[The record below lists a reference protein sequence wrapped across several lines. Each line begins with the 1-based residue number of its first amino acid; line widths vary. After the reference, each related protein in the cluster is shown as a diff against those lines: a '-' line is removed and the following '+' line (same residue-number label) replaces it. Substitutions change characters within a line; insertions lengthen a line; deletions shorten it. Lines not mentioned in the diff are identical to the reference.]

1 MWQKFSKSYPLYLE
15 LIPLFLLLIT
25 FYLAWANYASLPDT
39 IPTHFNAQGLPDEWG
54 SRQSIFAFPA
64 FGAFMYLLLTA
75 FNIWLAL
82 VKNPKR
88 YINLPKKRLENLTDA
103 QAEKLLIFLN
113 RCLFVMK
120 LFLQGLALY
129 LVYVT
134 IEVAHGRVAGLGFPF
149 YLILA
154 AIIGVVIFMVWQSLR
169 RTAVPT
175 AGRF

>member
-1 MWQKFSKSYPLYLE
+1 MWPKFSKSYPIHLE
-15 LIPLFLLLIT
+15 LIPLFLLVIT
-25 FYLAWANYASLPDT
+25 FYMAWANYASLPDT
-39 IPTHFNAQGLPDEWG
+39 IPTHFNAQGLPDEWAG
-54 SRQSIFAFPA
+54 KQSFYSFPG
-64 FGAFMYLLLTA
+64 FSAFMYLALTS

-82 VKNPKR
+82 VKNPRR

-120 LFLQGLALY
+120 TFILGLSVY
-129 LVYVT
+129 LVYAT
-134 IEVAHGRVAGLGFPF
+134 IEVAHGRATGLGFPF

-154 AIIGVVIFMVWQSLR
+154 SIIVLVIFMVWQSLR
-169 RTAVPT
+169 RTAGPT

>member
-1 MWQKFSKSYPLYLE
+1 MWQKLSKSYPLHLE

-25 FYLAWANYASLPDT
+25 FYLAWTNYASLPDT
-39 IPTHFNAQGLPDEWG
+39 IPTHFNAQGLPDEWAG
-54 SRQSIFAFPA
+54 KKSIFALPG
-64 FGAFMYLLLTA
+64 FGAFMYLSLTS

-82 VKNPKR
+82 TKNPRR
-88 YINLPKKRLENLTDA
+88 YINLPKKRLENLTNA

-120 LFLQGLALY
+120 LFLEGLALY
-129 LVYVT
+129 LVYAT
-134 IEVAHGRVAGLGFPF
+134 IEVARGRATGLGFPF

-169 RTAVPT
+169 RTAAPVRP
-175 AGRF
+175 G

>member
-1 MWQKFSKSYPLYLE
+1 MWPKFSKSYPIHLE
-15 LIPLFLLLIT
+15 LFPLFLLVIT
-25 FYLAWANYASLPDT
+25 FYMAWANYASLPDT
-39 IPTHFNAQGLPDEWG
+39 IPTHFNAQGLPDEWAG
-54 SRQSIFAFPA
+54 KQSIYSFPG
-64 FGAFMYLLLTA
+64 FSAFMYLALTF

-82 VKNPKR
+82 VKNPRR

-113 RCLFVMK
+113 RCLFMMK
-120 LFLQGLALY
+120 TFIMGLS
-129 LVYVT
+129 VYMVYAT
-134 IEVAHGRVAGLGFPF
+134 IEVAHWRATGLGFPF

>member
-1 MWQKFSKSYPLYLE
+1 
-15 LIPLFLLLIT
+15 
-25 FYLAWANYASLPDT
+25 
-39 IPTHFNAQGLPDEWG
+39 
-54 SRQSIFAFPA
+54 
-64 FGAFMYLLLTA
+64 LTA

-120 LFLQGLALY
+120 TLFQGLSIY

-134 IEVAHGRVAGLGFPF
+134 IEVAHGRAASLGFPF

-169 RTAVPT
+169 RTATPIQPS
-175 AGRF
+175 

>member
-39 IPTHFNAQGLPDEWG
+39 IPTHFNAPGLPDEWG

-120 LFLQGLALY
+120 ALFQGLSIY
-129 LVYVT
+129 LVYAT
-134 IEVAHGRVAGLGFPF
+134 IEVAHGRAAGLGFPF

-154 AIIGVVIFMVWQSLR
+154 AIIGVVIFMLWQSLR
-169 RTAVPT
+169 RTATPI
-175 AGRF
+175 RPS

>member
-54 SRQSIFAFPA
+54 SRQSIFAFPG

-120 LFLQGLALY
+120 ALFQGLSIY
-129 LVYVT
+129 LVYAT
-134 IEVAHGRVAGLGFPF
+134 IEVAHGRAAGLGFPF

-154 AIIGVVIFMVWQSLR
+154 AIIGVVIFMLWQSLR
-169 RTAVPT
+169 RTAVPAT
-175 AGRF
+175 GQF